1 MDDTT
6 LKGIVIIV
14 MYSLFGL
21 VSFFIMKHSED
32 VEARERRQSHQS

>member
-6 LKGIVIIV
+6 LKGIVIIA
-14 MYSLFGL
+14 MFSLLGL

-32 VEARERRQSHQS
+32 AEARKG